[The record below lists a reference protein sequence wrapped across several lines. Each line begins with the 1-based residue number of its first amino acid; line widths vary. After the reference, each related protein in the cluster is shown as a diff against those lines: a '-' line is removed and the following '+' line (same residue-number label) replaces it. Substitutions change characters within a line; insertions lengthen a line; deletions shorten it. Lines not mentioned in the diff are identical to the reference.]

1 MSNRDPVLLLFDI
14 DGTLLR
20 VTGGS
25 RRALLEAVST
35 VTGSSVSI
43 DGVSFAGRTD
53 PAIFRDVLAKNEIAV
68 AAPDFNAILQTYAEV
83 AQETIRPTDV
93 EVLPGVCRLLA
104 VLGRRRDVALGL
116 VTGNVRPVANHKLEV
131 AGLREPFLAGAF
143 GSDHSKRKSL
153 PPLAIQRVADQTA
166 IAFSRE
172 TTVVVGDT
180 PHDIRCAQQSGLRSV
195 AVCTGRPN
203 RAALAACTPDLL
215 LDTFEQ
221 HDDVIDRLVRL

>member
-25 RRALLEAVST
+25 RGALVEAVST

-53 PAIFRDVLAKNEIAV
+53 PAIFRDVLEKNEISV
-68 AAPDFNAILQTYAEV
+68 AASDFNAILQTYAEV
-83 AQETIRPTDV
+83 AQQIIQPTNV
-93 EVLPGVCRLLA
+93 EVLPGVGRLLA
-104 VLGRRRDVALGL
+104 VLDRRPDVSLGL
-116 VTGNVRPVANHKLEV
+116 VTGNVRSVANHKLEV
-131 AGLREPFLAGAF
+131 AGLQDPFLAGAF
-143 GSDHSKRKSL
+143 GSDHAKRRSL
-153 PPLAIQRVADQTA
+153 PPLAMQRVADRTG
-166 IAFSRE
+166 IAFSRNV
-172 TTVVVGDT
+172 TVVVGDT
-180 PHDIRCAQQSGLRSV
+180 PHDIRCAKHSGLRSV

-203 RAALAACTPDLL
+203 RTALSACTPDLL

-221 HDDVIDRLVRL
+221 YEDVVDRLVRW